1 MRMIGLKEL
10 FQSEKKKKNLNKN
23 ALCLDWH
30 SLFIVGSIFSFIAV
44 NEIMVYFTIDGVL
57 NFM

>member
-10 FQSEKKKKNLNKN
+10 FQSEKKKYLNKN

>member
-1 MRMIGLKEL
+1 MKMIGLKEL
-10 FQSEKKKKNLNKN
+10 FQSEKKILNKN
-23 ALCLDWH
+23 ALCHDWQ
-30 SLFIVGSIFSFIAV
+30 SLFTVGSIFSFIAV

>member
-1 MRMIGLKEL
+1 MKMIGLKEL
-10 FQSEKKKKNLNKN
+10 FQSEKKILNKN
-23 ALCLDWH
+23 ALCHDWQ
-30 SLFIVGSIFSFIAV
+30 SLFTVGSIFSFIVV

>member
-10 FQSEKKKKNLNKN
+10 FQSEKKNLNKN
-23 ALCLDWH
+23 ALCLDWQ

-44 NEIMVYFTIDGVL
+44 NEIMVYSTIDGVL

>member
-10 FQSEKKKKNLNKN
+10 FQSEKKKNLNKN

-44 NEIMVYFTIDGVL
+44 NEIMVYFTIYGVL